1 MIALLEDPNP
11 QSIVDMVARGY
22 GTPLALV
29 GLLYVIWRVIRRS
42 FPWIE
47 ALVKSHIEFVRALQ
61 TSQLDIRD
69 RLVAIEEALTNRPR
83 KRRREADDGPKEV
96 AE

>member
-1 MIALLEDPNP
+1 MIALIEDASP
-11 QSIVDMVARGY
+11 QTIIDMVARGY
-22 GTPLALV
+22 TTPLVLV
-29 GLLYVIWRVIRRS
+29 GVLYVIWRVIRRS

-69 RLVAIEEALTNRPR
+69 RLTAIEEAITRRPV
-83 KRRREADDGPKEV
+83 KRRREDHPEGGESPN
-96 AE
+96 